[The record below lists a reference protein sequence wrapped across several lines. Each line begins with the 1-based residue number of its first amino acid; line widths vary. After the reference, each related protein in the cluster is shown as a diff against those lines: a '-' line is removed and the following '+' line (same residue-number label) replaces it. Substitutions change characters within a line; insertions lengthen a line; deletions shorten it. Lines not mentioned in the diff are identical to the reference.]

1 MRKVILNDWISLDG
15 VYQSPS
21 GPDED
26 PDGGFEHGGW
36 ASPYFD
42 EIAMQWL
49 IENVSR
55 AGGFL
60 LGRRTYQ
67 IFASHWPTAPE
78 DQQVLAEPM
87 NRLPKYVASTT
98 LRETLE
104 WQNSRLLRGDV
115 AEAVRKLKRE
125 DGGDLRVIGSAQ
137 LANTLI
143 QDDLIDEFHLMIDPI
158 VIGSGKRLF
167 RDGGRLTKL
176 RLVDSKATST
186 GAIIATYALARN

>member
-1 MRKVILNDWISLDG
+1 MRKVVLNDWMSLDG

-26 PDGGFEHGGW
+26 ADGGFAHGGW

-42 EIAMQWL
+42 DIAMRWL

-67 IFASHWPTAPE
+67 IFASHWPSAPD

-98 LRETLE
+98 LREPLE
-104 WQNSRLLRGDV
+104 WQNSRLLHGDV
-115 AEAVRKLKRE
+115 AQTVRRLKHE
-125 DGGDLRVIGSAQ
+125 DGRDLRVIG
-137 LANTLI
+137 
-143 QDDLIDEFHLMIDPI
+143 
-158 VIGSGKRLF
+158 GGKRLF
-167 RDGGRLTKL
+167 RDDGRLTKL

-186 GAIIATYALARN
+186 GAIIATYAVARN

>member
-98 LRETLE
+98 LREPLE

-143 QDDLIDEFHLMIDPI
+143 QDDLIDEFHLMIDPV

>member
-143 QDDLIDEFHLMIDPI
+143 QDDLIDEFHLMIDPV

>member
-1 MRKVILNDWISLDG
+1 MRKVILNDWMSLNG

-26 PDGGFEHGGW
+26 ADGGFEHGGW
-36 ASPYFD
+36 ATPYFD
-42 EIAMQWL
+42 DIAMRWL

-67 IFASHWPTAPE
+67 IFASHWPSAPD

-98 LRETLE
+98 LREPLE
-104 WQNSRLLRGDV
+104 WQNSRLLHGDV
-115 AEAVRKLKRE
+115 AQAVRRLKRE

-143 QDDLIDEFHLMIDPI
+143 RNDLIDEFNLMIDPI

-167 RDGGRLTKL
+167 RDDGRLTKL

-186 GAIIATYALARN
+186 GAIIATYAVTRN